1 MIWIIVMNVFIV
13 SAAVGGEKWVSKTV
27 LRMAA
32 FFVCLTLAEKYTGA
46 AVMTALILGSAWAA
60 AVLSAAEKRKS
71 RMRRAKKK
79 ALSLGSAA

>member
-32 FFVCLTLAEKYTGA
+32 FFACLTLAEKYTGA
-46 AVMTALILGSAWAA
+46 AVLAALILGSAWAA
-60 AVLSAAEKRKS
+60 AAMFAAEKRKS
-71 RMRRAKKK
+71 RIRRIKEKNLPA
-79 ALSLGSAA
+79 GSVA